1 MKFARLQWQIFAAY
15 SSILLLLLA
24 GLQIYLYPIL
34 RHSLV
39 DQKIQTLRE
48 ETGLLAWVIEERF
61 PGSIPEEVASRIV
74 GEYGRRLRLRVTLVD
89 PEGKVIG
96 DSEVDPAEVSRMENH
111 RNRPEIVE
119 SLKSGFGTSLRFSDT
134 LKTSMIYAAKP
145 LTRSGVFYGWLRL
158 ADPLTDIDNTLA
170 NIRKILFSAS
180 VAALFL
186 ALAISLGVS
195 RWLSRPIQQL
205 IEAVDRIA
213 QGDLEARV
221 STRHRDETSRLALA
235 FNHMA
240 ERLQD
245 QIKRTRSEGEQL
257 AAILRGLAE
266 GVMVLNQEGKITL
279 INNALRGILEIP
291 GPVEGKFFRE
301 VLRLPELSE
310 GVEQV
315 LKGKEWVSLSFAYG
329 QRFFEA
335 NIVGISATSA
345 AGGVVAVFHDT
356 TKLEH
361 LERVRRD
368 FVANV
373 SHELRTPLTAIK
385 GYAETLLE
393 GALSDPETARTFLE
407 IIEKHANRL
416 SALVA
421 DLLVL
426 STVESE
432 SAKVGPVPV
441 NLRETAETGIKAVEA
456 RAREKSLRIDNLIP
470 AGLPLVSADPKLL
483 DEVFIN
489 LLDNGVKYTPE
500 RGQIFLSAS
509 LAGEMVQCQVSDSG
523 IGIPLEDLTRI
534 FERFYRVDKARS
546 RQMGGTGLGLSIVK
560 HIIETLGGKVWAESE
575 YGKGSSFFF
584 TLPVSRKQS
593 ET

>member
-1 MKFARLQWQIFAAY
+1 
-15 SSILLLLLA
+15 
-24 GLQIYLYPIL
+24 
-34 RHSLV
+34 
-39 DQKIQTLRE
+39 
-48 ETGLLAWVIEERF
+48 
-61 PGSIPEEVASRIV
+61 
-74 GEYGRRLRLRVTLVD
+74 
-89 PEGKVIG
+89 
-96 DSEVDPAEVSRMENH
+96 
-111 RNRPEIVE
+111 
-119 SLKSGFGTSLRFSDT
+119 
-134 LKTSMIYAAKP
+134 
-145 LTRSGVFYGWLRL
+145 
-158 ADPLTDIDNTLA
+158 
-170 NIRKILFSAS
+170 
-180 VAALFL
+180 
-186 ALAISLGVS
+186 
-195 RWLSRPIQQL
+195 
-205 IEAVDRIA
+205 
-213 QGDLEARV
+213 
-221 STRHRDETSRLALA
+221 
-235 FNHMA
+235 
-240 ERLQD
+240 
-245 QIKRTRSEGEQL
+245 
-257 AAILRGLAE
+257 
-266 GVMVLNQEGKITL
+266 
-279 INNALRGILEIP
+279 
-291 GPVEGKFFRE
+291 
-301 VLRLPELSE
+301 LSE

>member
-1 MKFARLQWQIFAAY
+1 M
-15 SSILLLLLA
+15 
-24 GLQIYLYPIL
+24 
-34 RHSLV
+34 
-39 DQKIQTLRE
+39 
-48 ETGLLAWVIEERF
+48 
-61 PGSIPEEVASRIV
+61 
-74 GEYGRRLRLRVTLVD
+74 
-89 PEGKVIG
+89 
-96 DSEVDPAEVSRMENH
+96 
-111 RNRPEIVE
+111 
-119 SLKSGFGTSLRFSDT
+119 
-134 LKTSMIYAAKP
+134 
-145 LTRSGVFYGWLRL
+145 
-158 ADPLTDIDNTLA
+158 
-170 NIRKILFSAS
+170 
-180 VAALFL
+180 
-186 ALAISLGVS
+186 
-195 RWLSRPIQQL
+195 
-205 IEAVDRIA
+205 
-213 QGDLEARV
+213 
-221 STRHRDETSRLALA
+221 
-235 FNHMA
+235 
-240 ERLQD
+240 
-245 QIKRTRSEGEQL
+245 
-257 AAILRGLAE
+257 
-266 GVMVLNQEGKITL
+266 
-279 INNALRGILEIP
+279 
-291 GPVEGKFFRE
+291 
-301 VLRLPELSE
+301 
-310 GVEQV
+310 
-315 LKGKEWVSLSFAYG
+315 
-329 QRFFEA
+329 
-335 NIVGISATSA
+335 
-345 AGGVVAVFHDT
+345 
-356 TKLEH
+356 
-361 LERVRRD
+361 
-368 FVANV
+368 
-373 SHELRTPLTAIK
+373 
-385 GYAETLLE
+385 E

-426 STVESE
+426 STAESE

-489 LLDNGVKYTPE
+489 LLDNGAKYTPE